1 MKHRHDPDGTRW
13 PQTLRRTPK
22 ALVTLGLFFCAV
34 AVAESILAAPIG
46 DGSGEGTEP
55 SPCLTDA
62 TIQFGFNPTSV
73 AYGQPTNVSWSVHF
87 PATGCSSAHVKLNG
101 DPVANSG
108 SRTVTPPASATYRL
122 LISQTRG
129 GVYQERTVTAQ
140 VAVTFPPRVV
150 IDPSTVAP
158 VAVLVGAL
166 RDPGNQIIE
175 LCDVDLDLTG
185 FTDLVI
191 GDGRSLIASPA
202 CARGPRSFGPRI
214 FVTDRRGNSP
224 LFVVAGDNV
233 RVSGFRLEGPTSG
246 IGEESIKEKGII
258 VAPPDG
264 ADPIRNIEISN
275 MEIFHWSGLGIQ
287 VVDNAT
293 LAERGR
299 LFNTNPG
306 AVRVRDNFFHHN
318 RHDDGDGY
326 GVEVA
331 AGGYATIERNVFDE
345 NRHGIAGG
353 SRNDKALDYSGYT
366 ARDNLILTGGGLHCS
381 EFFLFALCG
390 WRCNCTHTHQIDMH
404 GDQNEWYSSHNWEC
418 GTAGET
424 MIIERNTILY
434 TAGTAIKIRGNPA
447 DKAVVRNNVF
457 KHDNRGD
464 AIAQN
469 GYCGFGDN
477 ITNPIIVEPDNVFKA
492 DPMKELGSCDFF
504 GDGREDKFMATGV
517 TWWALSPVTQQW
529 RYLNTMT
536 ERWPELEVGKLDAD
550 AICDVFPRRSNPL
563 VRPEKYSKS
572 GTGPWVPLDVVHP

>member
-1 MKHRHDPDGTRW
+1 M
-13 PQTLRRTPK
+13 
-22 ALVTLGLFFCAV
+22 
-34 AVAESILAAPIG
+34 
-46 DGSGEGTEP
+46 
-55 SPCLTDA
+55 
-62 TIQFGFNPTSV
+62 
-73 AYGQPTNVSWSVHF
+73 
-87 PATGCSSAHVKLNG
+87 
-101 DPVANSG
+101 
-108 SRTVTPPASATYRL
+108 
-122 LISQTRG
+122 
-129 GVYQERTVTAQ
+129 TAQ

-175 LCDVDLDLTG
+175 MCDVDLDLTG

-275 MEIFHWSGLGIQ
+275 MEIFHWRGLGIQ
-287 VVDNAT
+287 VVDNVT

-345 NRHGIAGG
+345 NRHGIAG
-353 SRNDKALDYSGYT
+353 A
-366 ARDNLILTGGGLHCS
+366 
-381 EFFLFALCG
+381 
-390 WRCNCTHTHQIDMH
+390 
-404 GDQNEWYSSHNWEC
+404 
-418 GTAGET
+418 AGMT
-424 MIIERNTILY
+424 KLSTI
-434 TAGTAIKIRGNPA
+434 
-447 DKAVVRNNVF
+447 
-457 KHDNRGD
+457 
-464 AIAQN
+464 
-469 GYCGFGDN
+469 
-477 ITNPIIVEPDNVFKA
+477 
-492 DPMKELGSCDFF
+492 
-504 GDGREDKFMATGV
+504 
-517 TWWALSPVTQQW
+517 PVT
-529 RYLNTMT
+529 
-536 ERWPELEVGKLDAD
+536 
-550 AICDVFPRRSNPL
+550 
-563 VRPEKYSKS
+563 RPA
-572 GTGPWVPLDVVHP
+572 TI